1 VNGTNTADIQPARFS
16 PDFAQRAHGAQFDV
30 GEFCVRQKFAE
41 KVFSVASL
49 SAFGR
54 VSRRDN
60 EGSTQPGQLRF
71 VQVGQIIEP
80 QLKQI
85 RRCPH
90 SGCETQFIG

>member
-1 VNGTNTADIQPARFS
+1 MLGTLEELPLDYRAAMAR
-16 PDFAQRAHGAQFDV
+16 
-30 GEFCVRQKFAE
+30 
-41 KVFSVASL
+41 
-49 SAFGR
+49 R

-60 EGSTQPGQLRF
+60 EGSAQPGQLRF
-71 VQVGQIIEP
+71 VQVGQMIEP